1 MGRRTPAT
9 MSSVPAPDQPPR
21 SASEEYMLKQS
32 ARLDRTFG
40 FSSHIYQHRDGQDR
54 PSASI
59 AGMRCELRYSP
70 WNSRG
75 ATEETADNVNLSCRQ
90 SEAASANAHT
100 TRRACGNMNPRGR
113 TPQRRFALLW
123 SDRRDANLE
132 LNAVPA

>member
-59 AGMRCELRYSP
+59 AGMRCELRYSLWGVLVAQP
-70 WNSRG
+70 KRPPITLTCY
-75 ATEETADNVNLSCRQ
+75 AVRARQRARMRIQRTE
-90 SEAASANAHT
+90 
-100 TRRACGNMNPRGR
+100 RA
-113 TPQRRFALLW
+113 
-123 SDRRDANLE
+123 E
-132 LNAVPA
+132 I